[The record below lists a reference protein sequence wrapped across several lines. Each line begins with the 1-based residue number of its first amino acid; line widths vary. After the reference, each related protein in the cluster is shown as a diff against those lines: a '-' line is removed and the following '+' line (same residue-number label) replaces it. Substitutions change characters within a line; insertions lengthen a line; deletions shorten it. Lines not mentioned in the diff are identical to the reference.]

1 MTPPSADDR
10 YVVPRGRRD
19 GRSKAGCNS
28 IPLFSCPYLPRSRNH
43 TRTCG
48 KRHHPSHFCFLHQFP
63 HPLSLPHTFPVH
75 AVTSHATDSLPD
87 SPDSCPLLFS
97 STLIFDAHS
106 QHSSPTHIL
115 NTHLRHVILTYLQST
130 SQARI
135 FRPHFEPAR
144 YALRTTY
151 RHIHKV
157 ISVIRP
163 SRKLMGIHTYHTL
176 LTLGADITKKGGE
189 FSFASPI
196 VLPQRYSL
204 YVNVQKLMLYAALLM

>member
-1 MTPPSADDR
+1 MHPAFFIPTPSSPHR
-10 YVVPRGRRD
+10 FIIRTR
-19 GRSKAGCNS
+19 
-28 IPLFSCPYLPRSRNH
+28 LP
-43 TRTCG
+43 C
-48 KRHHPSHFCFLHQFP
+48 KRHHPSLSVSYFCFHTRS
-63 HPLSLPHTFPVH
+63 LSLRHFPSTSSTH
-75 AVTSHATDSLPD
+75 ASDYLSNSHDSH
-87 SPDSCPLLFS
+87 SILFS
-97 STLIFDAHS
+97 ST
-106 QHSSPTHIL
+106 PIL
-115 NTHLRHVILTYLQST
+115 DTHLRHVILTYLQST

-135 FRPHFEPAR
+135 FRPHLEPAR

-163 SRKLMGIHTYHTL
+163 SREHRGIYTPYP
-176 LTLGADITKKGGE
+176 TLGADLTKKGGE

>member
-1 MTPPSADDR
+1 MHPAFFIPTPSTPHR
-10 YVVPRGRRD
+10 FIIRTR
-19 GRSKAGCNS
+19 
-28 IPLFSCPYLPRSRNH
+28 LP
-43 TRTCG
+43 C
-48 KRHHPSHFCFLHQFP
+48 KRHHPSHFCLLLLLP
-63 HPLSLPHTFPVH
+63 HPLSFPQTFPIHVFN
-75 AVTSHATDSLPD
+75 TRLR
-87 SPDSCPLLFS
+87 LS
-97 STLIFDAHS
+97 SRLVRHT
-106 QHSSPTHIL
+106 SPTPPPTTIPNNHL
-115 NTHLRHVILTYLQST
+115 QLSYSTRNTHISSVLISTTYIPAAS
-130 SQARI
+130 RI
-135 FRPHFEPAR
+135 AR

-163 SRKLMGIHTYHTL
+163 SRKLMGIHTHHTYHTL

>member
-1 MTPPSADDR
+1 MHPAFFIPTPSSPHR
-10 YVVPRGRRD
+10 FIIR
-19 GRSKAGCNS
+19 
-28 IPLFSCPYLPRSRNH
+28 
-43 TRTCG
+43 TRFPG
-48 KRHHPSHFCFLHQFP
+48 KRHHPSHFCLLLLLS
-63 HPLSLPHTFPVH
+63 HPLSFPQTFPIHVFN
-75 AVTSHATDSLPD
+75 TRLR
-87 SPDSCPLLFS
+87 LS
-97 STLIFDAHS
+97 SRLVRHT
-106 QHSSPTHIL
+106 SPTPPRQQPSPTIIFNYHI
-115 NTHLRHVILTYLQST
+115 RHVILTYLQST

-163 SRKLMGIHTYHTL
+163 SRKLMGIHTHHTYHTL
-176 LTLGADITKKGGE
+176 LTLGADLTKKGGE

>member
-1 MTPPSADDR
+1 MHPAFFIPTPSTPHR
-10 YVVPRGRRD
+10 FIIRTR
-19 GRSKAGCNS
+19 
-28 IPLFSCPYLPRSRNH
+28 LP
-43 TRTCG
+43 C
-48 KRHHPSHFCFLHQFP
+48 KRHHLSLSVSYFCFHTRSLFLRHFP
-63 HPLSLPHTFPVH
+63 STSSTH
-75 AVTSHATDSLPD
+75 ASDYLPD
-87 SPDSCPLLFS
+87 SLDTRHLPPPPTIIPNNHLQLSY
-97 STLIFDAHS
+97 STRN
-106 QHSSPTHIL
+106 THISSVL
-115 NTHLRHVILTYLQST
+115 ISTTYIPAAS
-130 SQARI
+130 RI
-135 FRPHFEPAR
+135 AR

-163 SRKLMGIHTYHTL
+163 SRKLMGIHTHHTYHTL